1 MDDGRWCPDAAA
13 CRLPSAVYRPFR
25 ARKPSMIIIVGA
37 GPAGLATACY
47 LQQRGLPYRVLE
59 RGTVGY
65 AWQNHYDR
73 LHLHTLKQVS
83 ALPGLPMPRSYP
95 PFPSGAQVQ
104 RYLDLYARHFALRVE
119 HGVTVQHAR
128 FDGCWQLATSQGP
141 LCGDTLVV
149 ASGIWSTPVCPTLG
163 GEARF
168 GGPIL
173 HSSIYRNA
181 APFRGQRVLV
191 VGAGNS
197 GAEIAVDLSEHGVTA
212 SIAIRSGVTF
222 VVKPRSATAM
232 RSAAWLLRKLP
243 RVLGERMLQAARR
256 DYSAIIPQTPG
267 SPLDAF
273 PVVDY
278 ALPEAVKAGRVT
290 VYSGVNHFV
299 AGGARFDDGQ
309 TAPFDAVIMATGY
322 RPSVDF
328 LDGQLALDIHGQP
341 LVNRHWQAINNLH
354 LLCVGFWYPTT
365 EGWLQA
371 ISRVARE
378 AVDGLDACHAHS

>member
-1 MDDGRWCPDAAA
+1 
-13 CRLPSAVYRPFR
+13 
-25 ARKPSMIIIVGA
+25 MIIIVGA
-37 GPAGLATACY
+37 GPAGLATAYY

-104 RYLDLYARHFALRVE
+104 RYLDLYARHFALRIE
-119 HGVTVQHAR
+119 RGVTVQQAR
-128 FDGCWQLATSQGP
+128 LGNGRWQIATNQGM
-141 LCGDTLVV
+141 LCGDTLGV
-149 ASGIWSTPVCPTLG
+149 ATGIWSTPVCPTLG
-163 GEARF
+163 GEAAF
-168 GGPIL
+168 GGLIL
-173 HSSIYRNA
+173 HSSVYRNA

-222 VVKPRSATAM
+222 VVKPRSALAM

-243 RVLGERMLQAARR
+243 RVLGERLLQAARR
-256 DYSAIIPQTPG
+256 DYSAIISQTPG

-278 ALPEAVKAGRVT
+278 ALPEAVNAGRVA
-290 VYSGVNHFV
+290 VYGGIERFV
-299 AGGARFDDGQ
+299 AGGARFNDGQ

-328 LDGQLALDIHGQP
+328 LNGQLALDIHGQP
-341 LVNRHWQAINNLH
+341 LVNRHWQAINNPQLF
-354 LLCVGFWYPTT
+354 CVGFWYPTT

-371 ISRVARE
+371 IGRVARE
-378 AVDGLDACHAHS
+378 AVDGIARAHS